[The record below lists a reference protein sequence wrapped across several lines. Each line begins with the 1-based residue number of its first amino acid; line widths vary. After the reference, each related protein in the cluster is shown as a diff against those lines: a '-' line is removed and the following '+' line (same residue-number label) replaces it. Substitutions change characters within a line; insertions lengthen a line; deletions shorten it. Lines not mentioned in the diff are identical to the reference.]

1 MIFLLKSS
9 IQKLSQ
15 KENLKTKKT
24 IFSSYLKFHNIKQEM
39 NLEKVNRTVSKRKL
53 KNQCKN
59 YIFELF
65 KILQYKTGNKFRKS
79 HLYELLGEFLT
90 FP

>member
-1 MIFLLKSS
+1 
-9 IQKLSQ
+9 
-15 KENLKTKKT
+15 
-24 IFSSYLKFHNIKQEM
+24 M

-59 YIFELF
+59 YNFELF
-65 KILQYKTGNKFRKS
+65 KISQYKMGNEFRKS
-79 HLYELLGEFLT
+79 HLYELLGEFLI